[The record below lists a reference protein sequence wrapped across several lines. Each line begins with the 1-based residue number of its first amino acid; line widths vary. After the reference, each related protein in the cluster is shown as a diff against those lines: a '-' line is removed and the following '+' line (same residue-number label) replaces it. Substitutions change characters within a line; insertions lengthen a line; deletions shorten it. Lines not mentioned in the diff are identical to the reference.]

1 MRGALG
7 LVLMASTA
15 AAEDLPF
22 SPDATV
28 ACLAEASNRGTRE
41 SCIGKAAEVCYSR
54 EGVFSNFAIS
64 VCFGAEADYW
74 DARLNTAYAALIGAE
89 IALAEELQKDGV
101 FAPDAVTALRDMQR
115 AWMPFRD
122 AACWYEVA
130 TWGGGSGSGPAS
142 AECLMHMT
150 GRQALALEARVEER
164 AE

>member
-1 MRGALG
+1 MRWVFG
-7 LVLMASTA
+7 LLLMATTA

-28 ACLAEASNRGTRE
+28 DCLADASDHGAREA
-41 SCIGKAAEVCYSR
+41 CIGRAAEACYSR
-54 EGVFSNFAIS
+54 EGIYSNFAIG

-74 DARLNTAYAALIGAE
+74 DARLNTAYATLIGTE
-89 IALAEELQKDGV
+89 IALAEDLEKDGV

-122 AACWYEVA
+122 AACWYEVT

>member
-1 MRGALG
+1 MKWALG
-7 LVLMASTA
+7 LVLMVSTA

-22 SPDATV
+22 TPDATV
-28 ACLAEASNRGTRE
+28 DCLAEAPDRGARE
-41 SCIGKAAEVCYSR
+41 ACIGKAAEACYSR
-54 EGVFSNFAIS
+54 EGVYSNYAIG

-89 IALAEELQKDGV
+89 IALAEEMKKDGV
-101 FAPDAVTALRDMQR
+101 HAPDTVAALRDMQR
-115 AWMPFRD
+115 FWVPFRD
-122 AACWYEVA
+122 AACWYEFT
-130 TWGGGSGSGPAS
+130 TWGGGSGGGPAN